1 MASGPSQD
9 PVKFGY
15 CPAQRGGEKK
25 AFFNLDEDGVR
36 RTGT

>member
-15 CPAQRGGEKK
+15 CPAQRGGGKK
-25 AFFNLDEDGVR
+25 PSSTWMRMG
-36 RTGT
+36 